1 MLLNYLINEKILN
14 ILEKNSRMT
23 INEISKQVNLSA
35 PAVRERINKMVDLGI
50 IKSYTINIDYEKLG
64 YDVEILIEITI
75 KNNRYV
81 DFKKFISEQD
91 NVDFCYRVSGDAC
104 FVFKV
109 RLENMS
115 SVESFIDLL
124 QPYGHTKSQ
133 FIFSKV
139 I

>member
-1 MLLNYLINEKILN
+1 MNDLINEKRLN

>member
-1 MLLNYLINEKILN
+1 MNDLINEKILN

-50 IKSYTINIDYEKLG
+50 IKSYTIDIDYEKLG

>member
-1 MLLNYLINEKILN
+1 MNDLINEKILN

-64 YDVEILIEITI
+64 YDAEILIEITI

>member
-1 MLLNYLINEKILN
+1 MNDLINEKILS

>member
-1 MLLNYLINEKILN
+1 
-14 ILEKNSRMT
+14 MT

-81 DFKKFISEQD
+81 DFK
-91 NVDFCYRVSGDAC
+91 NLYRN
-104 FVFKV
+104 KIMWI
-109 RLENMS
+109 LLS
-115 SVESFIDLL
+115 SIW
-124 QPYGHTKSQ
+124 
-133 FIFSKV
+133 
-139 I
+139 

>member
-1 MLLNYLINEKILN
+1 MNDLINEKILN

-23 INEISKQVNLSA
+23 INEISKQVNLFA

>member
-1 MLLNYLINEKILN
+1 
-14 ILEKNSRMT
+14 MT

-64 YDVEILIEITI
+64 YDAEILIEITI

>member
-1 MLLNYLINEKILN
+1 MNDLINEKILN

>member
-1 MLLNYLINEKILN
+1 MNDLINEKILN

-64 YDVEILIEITI
+64 YDVEIMIEITI

>member
-1 MLLNYLINEKILN
+1 MNDLINEKILN

-124 QPYGHTKSQ
+124 QPYRHTKSQ

>member
-1 MLLNYLINEKILN
+1 MNDLINEKILN
-14 ILEKNSRMT
+14 ILEENSRMT

>member
-1 MLLNYLINEKILN
+1 M
-14 ILEKNSRMT
+14 LEKNSRMT

>member
-1 MLLNYLINEKILN
+1 M
-14 ILEKNSRMT
+14 
-23 INEISKQVNLSA
+23 NLSA

>member
-1 MLLNYLINEKILN
+1 MNDLINEKILN

-104 FVFKV
+104 FTAIWTHEKPVYFFKSHIA
-109 RLENMS
+109 E
-115 SVESFIDLL
+115 ESMC
-124 QPYGHTKSQ
+124 KCN
-133 FIFSKV
+133 
-139 I
+139 

>member
-1 MLLNYLINEKILN
+1 VNDLINEKILN